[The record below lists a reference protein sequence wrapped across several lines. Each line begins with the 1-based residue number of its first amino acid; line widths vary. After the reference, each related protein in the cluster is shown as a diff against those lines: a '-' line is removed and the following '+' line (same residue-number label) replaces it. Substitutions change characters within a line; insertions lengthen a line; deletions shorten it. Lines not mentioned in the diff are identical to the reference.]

1 MVRVARHHRAIIPNL
16 LLGPLVDHGIY
27 QHLVAVV
34 VGGRAVL
41 LLGLCWLL
49 LLMLMVV
56 WRVVTRLLLVL
67 VSPLVGR
74 RGSVVVAVAPL
85 SPPLVPVPGLQLV
98 AGQRGARGWR
108 GPPLVHAGAAA
119 PSNH

>member
-1 MVRVARHHRAIIPNL
+1 MH
-16 LLGPLVDHGIY
+16 
-27 QHLVAVV
+27 
-34 VGGRAVL
+34 
-41 LLGLCWLL
+41 WLL
-49 LLMLMVV
+49 LLMMMM
-56 WRVVTRLLLVL
+56 WRVVTRLLLLVL